1 MSSTGADIVGVN
13 CRFDPDSSLAACQ
26 LMKKALDKEGL
37 KTFLMVQPVG
47 YHTPDCGLTG
57 FASLP
62 ESPLGELYEN
72 QFKFLEGIWLGVWF
86 SLLSK
91 LMFFCYCLCECGT
104 VRDLCSFNIS
114 FSYRPY
120 AKRRVLLF
128 IVHKHE

>member
-72 QFKFLEGIWLGVWF
+72 QFKFLEGVWL
-86 SLLSK
+86 
-91 LMFFCYCLCECGT
+91 ECGT

-114 FSYRPY
+114 FSYIPNR
-120 AKRRVLLF
+120 KDKLSKQNINFGHDVKTFLNL
-128 IVHKHE
+128 K